1 MPKLEP
7 DNRKVFQALSDP
19 TRFAVV
25 EKLSKGPAKVTDLAA
40 EFEMAL
46 PSFTQHLRV
55 LETCGVVRSEKLG
68 RIRTFYL
75 VPKRL
80 RAAQEWL
87 RKQRKSWDKRRAR

>member
-7 DNRKVFQALSDP
+7 DNRKIFQALSDP
-19 TRFAVV
+19 TRLAVV

-40 EFEMAL
+40 SFEMAL
-46 PSFTQHLRV
+46 PSFTQHLQV
-55 LETCGVVRSEKLG
+55 LEASGLVRSEKLG

-75 VPKRL
+75 VPKHL

-87 RKQRKSWDKRRAR
+87 RKQRKSWEKRRVR